1 MKGQVVSGGHMM
13 FHVKHSCAPL
23 HLSPGV
29 LLARTGGGYDLNG
42 IAVTNLQDR
51 T

>member
-1 MKGQVVSGGHMM
+1 MM
-13 FHVKHSCAPL
+13 FHVKHSCAPF
-23 HLSPGV
+23 HFARRV

-42 IAVTNLQDR
+42 IPVTILQDR